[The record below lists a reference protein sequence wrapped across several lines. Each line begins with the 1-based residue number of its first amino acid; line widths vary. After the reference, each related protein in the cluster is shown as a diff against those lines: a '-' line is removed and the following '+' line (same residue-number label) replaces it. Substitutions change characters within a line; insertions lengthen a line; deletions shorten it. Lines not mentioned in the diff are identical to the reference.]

1 VLKHSARRKR
11 AVDRDVRR
19 GTLKKQ
25 RSLQH
30 SNVPRAGGVAGSA
43 SRQAGGTKVV
53 RKADQYD
60 DPKYNYQDY
69 WTGREY
75 EHTAEEMAIKRLLKG
90 KHFKHAVDVGGGYG
104 RLSLFLTNFAD
115 RVTLAE
121 PSQQQLDI
129 SKIYLKDTA
138 NVERKL
144 LQAADLKIPAGSVDL
159 VLVVR
164 VLHHLPNPAVELAE
178 IARVLKPG
186 GTFILEFANDAH
198 FLNRVRYG
206 VRGKR
211 VPKKPVDIRSEAS
224 KKAGEVA
231 FVNHHPK
238 TIIKMLVAAGF
249 EVETALS
256 GSNLRSPR
264 LKKVLG
270 KNILLGLE
278 KVLQPLLAPIYFG
291 PSVWLRLR
299 RK

>member
-1 VLKHSARRKR
+1 MVKPKI
-11 AVDRDVRR
+11 V
-19 GTLKKQ
+19 KKPV
-25 RSLQH
+25 H
-30 SNVPRAGGVAGSA
+30 KTAG
-43 SRQAGGTKVV
+43 
-53 RKADQYD
+53 YD

-75 EHTAEEMAIKRLLKG
+75 EHAAEEMALKRLLKN
-90 KHFKHAVDVGGGYG
+90 KHFRHAVDVGGGYG
-104 RLSLFLTNFAD
+104 RLSKFLASYAE

-121 PSQQQLDI
+121 PSRQQLDMA
-129 SKIYLKDTA
+129 KIYLKDSPT
-138 NVERKL
+138 VERKL
-144 LQAADLKIPAGSVDL
+144 LQAADLKMPAKSADL

-164 VLHHLPNPAVELAE
+164 VLHHLPDPAVELAE

-211 VPKKPVDIRSEAS
+211 VPKTPVDIRSEAS
-224 KKAGEVA
+224 KEAGEIA

-238 TIIKMLVAAGF
+238 TIIKMLRRAGF
-249 EVETALS
+249 DVETGLS
-256 GSNLRSPR
+256 GSNLRSPK

-270 KNILLGLE
+270 KNVLLGLE

-291 PSVWLRLR
+291 PSVWLCLR
-299 RK
+299 KK